1 MPRVLYFDCFAG
13 ASGDMVLGAL
23 LDAGLPLHDLEQAL
37 GSLMIPGYRLA
48 ADRVLRSG
56 LAATKFRLVEG
67 EDEPADAA
75 AREAPAHGHQHAHRH
90 DGQDHVH
97 HDHEPESAHGSR
109 EGHHETHGHAGHA
122 HRTLAEITTLIERSS
137 LADRARARAI
147 SLFTRLAEAEAEIHQ
162 MPVSKVHLH
171 EVGEL
176 DSIIDIV
183 GAVFGLDWFGADRIL
198 ASPMNVGGGM
208 VRSAHGVFPVPAPAT
223 AKLLLGVPVYSSGVQ
238 METVTPTGAL
248 LVTGHATA
256 YGPLPAMRIEH
267 VGYGA
272 GGRDLPGTPNVLR
285 ILVGRADEQAPA
297 DRVVVLE
304 CEIDDMNPQIFGPLM
319 DRLYAAGA
327 LEVFFSAVQM
337 KKNRPGTLL
346 TVVGRPESREE
357 LTGIIFRETTTI
369 GLRYQEMARACLSRE
384 TVLVETPV
392 GPVRVKVASR
402 DGDVMNAAPE
412 FEDCARLA
420 AEHGVPI
427 KKVQALATKAYW
439 ELGSER

>member
-23 LDAGLPLHDLEQAL
+23 LDAGLPIHELEQAL

-56 LAATKFRLVEG
+56 LSATQFRLIEG
-67 EDEPADAA
+67 NDEPAEADAS
-75 AREAPAHGHQHAHRH
+75 EAPAHGHQHAHPRGGRDH
-90 DGQDHVH
+90 DH
-97 HDHEPESAHGSR
+97 HDHDPEPAHGSPG
-109 EGHHETHGHAGHA
+109 GHHGHAGHA
-122 HRTLAEITTLIERSS
+122 HRSLGEITALIDRSS
-137 LADRARARAI
+137 LPDRARARAI
-147 SLFTRLAEAEAEIHQ
+147 SLFTRLAEAEAEVHQ

-176 DSIIDIV
+176 DSIVDIV

-285 ILVGRADEQAPA
+285 ILVGRADDQAPA

-304 CEIDDMNPQIFGPLM
+304 CEIDDMNPQIFGPVM
-319 DRLYAAGA
+319 DQLYAAGA

-346 TVVGRPESREE
+346 TIVGRPESREE
-357 LTGIIFRETTTI
+357 LAGIVFRETTTI
-369 GLRYQEMARACLSRE
+369 GLRYQEVARACLSRE

-402 DGDVMNAAPE
+402 GGDVMNAAPE

-420 AEHGVPI
+420 AAHGVAI

-439 ELGSER
+439 ELGTKD

>member
-23 LDAGLPLHDLEQAL
+23 LDAGLPIHELEQAL

-56 LAATKFRLVEG
+56 LSATQFRLIEG
-67 EDEPADAA
+67 YDEPAEADAS
-75 AREAPAHGHQHAHRH
+75 EAPAHGHQHAHPRGGRDH
-90 DGQDHVH
+90 DH
-97 HDHEPESAHGSR
+97 HDHDPESAHGSPG
-109 EGHHETHGHAGHA
+109 GHHGHAGHA
-122 HRTLAEITTLIERSS
+122 HRSLGEITALIDRSS
-137 LADRARARAI
+137 LPDRARARAI
-147 SLFTRLAEAEAEIHQ
+147 SLFTRLAEAEAEVHQ

-176 DSIIDIV
+176 DSIVDIV

-285 ILVGRADEQAPA
+285 ILVGRADDQAPA

-304 CEIDDMNPQIFGPLM
+304 CEIDDMNPQIFGPVM
-319 DRLYAAGA
+319 DQLYAAGA

-346 TVVGRPESREE
+346 TIVGRPESREE
-357 LTGIIFRETTTI
+357 LAGIVFRETTTI
-369 GLRYQEMARACLSRE
+369 GLRYQEVARACLSRE

-402 DGDVMNAAPE
+402 GGDVMNAAPE

-420 AEHGVPI
+420 AAHGVAI

-439 ELGSER
+439 ELGTKD